1 MKLIFNNNKIIIYLN
16 KKLIL
21 ENAKLESYFKKLFLK
36 IKDKYNIKIIGYY
49 NINVYND
56 KNYGSIIEMENQDLD
71 YYNYFNQID
80 MEIKINKND
89 FLYQIDYEYLTKEL
103 LSKVNVY
110 KYNEKLY
117 LKILDSNIIN
127 KILEFSK
134 VIYGEEINKILK
146 KGKKVKVWKKM

>member
-146 KGKKVKVWKKM
+146 KGKKVKV

>member
-80 MEIKINKND
+80 MEIKINKNN

-146 KGKKVKVWKKM
+146 KGKKVKV

>member
-134 VIYGEEINKILK
+134 EKYGEEINKILK
-146 KGKKVKVWKKM
+146 KGKKVKV